1 MAAAAHRRLAESR
14 LVYRIGDPHGAYP
27 IYSGI
32 GATRNAARWH
42 AKGQAVIYCAEHL
55 STALLEKLV
64 HYSGRIPNNQHYI
77 AIAIPGGTT
86 YEVVTPDR
94 VPGWEKPDQ
103 RASRALGR
111 KWIEEARSAV
121 LFVPSVVVRTENN
134 VLINPAHPDFPRIKP
149 GLETPITWDKRLF
162 ASVP

>member
-1 MAAAAHRRLAESR
+1 MAAATHRRLSEQR
-14 LVYRIGDPHGAYP
+14 LAYRIGDPNAAYP

-32 GATRNAARWH
+32 GARKNSGRWH

-64 HYSGRIPNNQHYI
+64 LYSGRIPSNRHYI
-77 AIAIPGGTT
+77 TIVIPSGTT

-103 RASRALGR
+103 QASRAFGR
-111 KWIEEARSAV
+111 KWIEEARSAI
-121 LFVPSVVVRTENN
+121 LFVPSVVARMENN
-134 VLINPAHPDFPRIKP
+134 VLINPAHPDFARIKP
-149 GLETPITWDKRLF
+149 GLETPVTWDKRLF
-162 ASVP
+162 ASTR